1 MRSLQHTA
9 MKFLAAALLLLA
21 CSVRA
26 QECPNAAEA
35 LAAFPDV
42 SDIAT
47 LIEGFDLLPYG
58 VPANA
63 TIFLPDNAAVAELVA
78 MVAPLL
84 GGKNLTIAELPGAV
98 LASPVANLAVPKLT
112 SALLYHFSLEAAWTP
127 EELEAAG
134 TIPTALDGYTLT
146 FGADNSTGTYT
157 VTDGTDAVANVLGE
171 PISACGSELYVIDRV
186 LLPAELLSIPNTD
199 PKEAVAILAGGA
211 AAVAPSPAA

>member
-84 GGKNLTIAELPGAV
+84 GGKVSGHWGMVVQAAFMQGRASTGFRGSARSHRLPSDGDAWSVERCLFWSRCRSLLFESVKRSPDQFAACTSRGSFGARW
-98 LASPVANLAVPKLT
+98 SLT
-112 SALLYHFSLEAAWTP
+112 SRRRGGEWT
-127 EELEAAG
+127 
-134 TIPTALDGYTLT
+134 
-146 FGADNSTGTYT
+146 NSRATRNQPRT
-157 VTDGTDAVANVLGE
+157 
-171 PISACGSELYVIDRV
+171 SE
-186 LLPAELLSIPNTD
+186 
-199 PKEAVAILAGGA
+199 K
-211 AAVAPSPAA
+211 